1 MTSIWKELLFMHGHL
16 ARPEDVLEEA
26 FREAAQAAAQREARA
41 RTEPLPD
48 TEGLACGG
56 CA

>member
-26 FREAAQAAAQREARA
+26 YREAAQAAAQREARP
-41 RTEPLPD
+41 RTEPTLDPD
-48 TEGLACGG
+48 GLACGG